1 MSALR
6 RRLSVALAAWGLTA
20 AVAAAAPDGGDL
32 AVRARDVLKQHCYRC
47 HSGSGSSSGE
57 PFDVTRH
64 ETLVKPAGDGEPVVV
79 ASSPEKS
86 ALWKAVQRRMPQR
99 GSPER
104 EGFGDEQRQVLQKW
118 ILAGAPPFPAVE
130 ARRFVSMTAVLQAV
144 RDDLRAAD
152 ESRRHGLRY
161 FTLTHLHN
169 NPNVSASDLRLVRA
183 GLAKALNSMS
193 WQPDLVLPRA
203 VDPDQTVFAVDV
215 GELGWEREDLW
226 RAVMREYPYGLSY
239 AGSRDQR
246 LRRLDQDIAAET
258 DCDLPVVRAD
268 WFVALATQP
277 PLYHTLLELP
287 RDARVLEE
295 RLRVDVLANFRS
307 GRLVRAGFATSGVSG
322 QNRLVERHPAAHGAY
337 WKSYDF
343 KARTPRNVLTRFPLG
358 PEFDGNPFPQQAF
371 RQAGGELI
379 FNLPNGL
386 QGYLLVNARDE
397 RIDAGPVEIVSDALK
412 TAGTPAVINGLSCMS
427 CHKHGMIPFKDA
439 IRDGTAVG
447 GDALRLV
454 QQLYPPQATLDRLVR
469 DDGKRFLDALERA
482 TGPFLRVGPD
492 RDQAVRDFP
501 EPVGEVAR
509 AYLLKDLGPA
519 EAAYELGL
527 ERPEQ
532 LRSMIE
538 GSAALRALG
547 LAPLTAG
554 RSIRRD
560 EWETLDGTSLFQ
572 KVARELQLG
581 SPLRPVN

>member
-1 MSALR
+1 MSALS
-6 RRLSVALAAWGLTA
+6 RRLSVVLVAWGLTA
-20 AVAAAAPDGGDL
+20 AAATAAPDGADL
-32 AVRARDVLKQHCYRC
+32 AARARDVLKHHCYRC

-57 PFDVTRH
+57 AFDVTRH
-64 ETLVKPAGDGEPVVV
+64 ETLVKPAGDGEAVVV
-79 ASSPEKS
+79 ASSPDKS
-86 ALWKAVQRRMPQR
+86 ALWKAVQKRMPER

-104 EGFGDEQRQVLQKW
+104 EGFGDEQRQVLQQW
-118 ILAGAPPFPAVE
+118 ILAGAPPFPVAE
-130 ARRFVSMTAVLQAV
+130 ARRFVGTAAVLQAV

-152 ESRRHGLRY
+152 EPHRRSLRY
-161 FTLTHLHN
+161 FTLAHLHN

-183 GLAKALNSMS
+183 GLAKALNSLS

-226 RAVMREYPYGLSY
+226 RAVLREYPYGLSY
-239 AGSRDQR
+239 AGSRNPR
-246 LRRLDQDIAAET
+246 LRRLDQEIAAET
-258 DCDLPVVRAD
+258 DCDLAVVRAD

-287 RDARVLEE
+287 RDARALEE
-295 RLRVDVLANFRS
+295 RLHVDVLADFRD
-307 GRLVRAGFATSGVSG
+307 GRLARAGFAASGVSG
-322 QNRLVERHPAAHGAY
+322 QNRLVERHKAAHGAY

-358 PEFDGNPFPQQAF
+358 PEFDDHPFPQQAF

-386 QGYLLVNARDE
+386 QGYLLVNAKDE

-454 QQLYPPQATLDRLVR
+454 QQLYPPQATLDRLVQE
-469 DDGKRFLDALERA
+469 DGKRFLGALERA
-482 TGPFLRVGPD
+482 TGPFLQAGAD
-492 RDQAVRDFP
+492 REQPLRDFA

-532 LRSMIE
+532 LRSLIE

-547 LAPLTAG
+547 LAPLAAG
-554 RSIRRD
+554 RTIRRD

>member
-1 MSALR
+1 MSALCR
-6 RRLSVALAAWGLTA
+6 RVSLALTAWGLTA
-20 AVAAAAPDGGDL
+20 AVAGAAPDPAEL
-32 AVRARDVLKQHCYRC
+32 ATRARGVLKQHCYRC
-47 HSGSGSSSGE
+47 HGLTFEVEG
-57 PFDVTRH
+57 FDVLDHKSLTAPRDGDKRYV
-64 ETLVKPAGDGEPVVV
+64 EPGNPA
-79 ASSPEKS
+79 AS
-86 ALWKAVQRRMPQR
+86 AVYHRMAVRNNMPPRNIRERPSDEDKEIVRR
-99 GSPER
+99 
-104 EGFGDEQRQVLQKW
+104 W
-118 ILAGAPPFPAVE
+118 IEAGAPPFPAVE
-130 ARRFVSMTAVLQAV
+130 ARRYVSTAAVLQAV
-144 RDDLRAAD
+144 RDDLRRAD

-169 NPNVSASDLRLVRA
+169 NPAVSDADLRLARA
-183 GLAKALNSMS
+183 ALAKALNSLS

-226 RAVMREYPYGLSY
+226 RAVMREYPYGLSH
-239 AGSRDQR
+239 AGSRDAQ
-246 LRRLDQDIAAET
+246 LRRLDQEIAAET
-258 DCDLPVVRAD
+258 DCDLAVVRAD
-268 WFVALATQP
+268 WFTTFATQP

-295 RLRVDVLANFRS
+295 RLRVDVLADFRE
-307 GRLVRAGFATSGVSG
+307 GRLARAGFAASGVSG
-322 QNRLVERHPAAHGAY
+322 QNRLVERHAAAHGAY

-343 KARTPRNVLTRFPLG
+343 KARAPRNVLTRFPLG
-358 PEFDGNPFPQQAF
+358 PEFEGNPFPAQAF

-386 QGYLLVNARDE
+386 QGYLLVNNKDE

-427 CHKHGMIPFKDA
+427 CHKHGMLPFKDSV
-439 IRDGTAVG
+439 RDGTAVG

-469 DDGKRFLDALERA
+469 QDGDRFLAALERA
-482 TGPFLRVGPD
+482 TGPFLKAGPD
-492 RDQAVRDFP
+492 RERPVRDFA

-509 AYLLKDLGPA
+509 TYLLKDLGLA

-527 ERPEQ
+527 EKPEQ

-538 GSAALRALG
+538 GSRALRALG
-547 LAPLTAG
+547 LAPLAAG
-554 RSIRRD
+554 RTIRRD